1 MVTSTPPRP
10 RWLGGLASAAHMLIV
25 LALPVLLILINAR
38 LLMSEAF
45 LRWEYTRPSFP
56 ADPYGFTTQDR
67 LTHAPLALA
76 YLFNDE
82 GIDFLARQTFPDG
95 TPLYNARELSHMQDV
110 KHLTQG
116 LTRFGVTLLA
126 AFALAVILLAA
137 SPTERRRLP
146 RALLQGSAL
155 TVAFIVG
162 GLAAVAIS
170 FRWLFT
176 QFHLLFFEGDSWLF
190 LTSDTLIRLFPE
202 RFWADA
208 FALMFGGALLEALI
222 LGAAM
227 WLFTRRER

>member
-1 MVTSTPPRP
+1 MATSTPQRP
-10 RWLGGLASAAHMLIV
+10 RWPGCLLGAAHALIV
-25 LALPVLLILINAR
+25 IALPLLLILINAR

-67 LTHAPLALA
+67 LTYAPLALA

-82 GIDFLARQTFPDG
+82 GVDFLARQAFPDG
-95 TPLYNARELSHMQDV
+95 TPLYNTRELSHMQDV
-110 KHLTQG
+110 KHLTQA
-116 LTRFGVTLLA
+116 LTRFGLALLA
-126 AFALAVILLAA
+126 AFALAIILLAA
-137 SPTERRRLP
+137 FPAERHRLP
-146 RALLQGSAL
+146 RALLQGSLLTIAL
-155 TVAFIVG
+155 IVG

-227 WLFTRRER
+227 WFLARRH